1 MREILES
8 GSVRGIKLKGG
19 YEIAST
25 QQRLSLGA
33 VFPIV
38 LASIALFAGACGTA
52 AESRKSKD
60 SKKRDVQSIVD
71 SYNERRLR
79 AIEEII
85 KAEMPDDPSDKFLVD
100 QSISNTLS
108 CRSH

>member
-1 MREILES
+1 
-8 GSVRGIKLKGG
+8 
-19 YEIAST
+19 
-25 QQRLSLGA
+25 
-33 VFPIV
+33 VFPAV
-38 LASIALFAGACGTA
+38 LASIALLVGAGDTV
-52 AESRKSKD
+52 AESRILRD

-71 SYNERRLR
+71 NYDERRLR

>member
-1 MREILES
+1 M
-8 GSVRGIKLKGG
+8 
-19 YEIAST
+19 
-25 QQRLSLGA
+25 
-33 VFPIV
+33 FPAV
-38 LASIALFAGACGTA
+38 LASIALLVGAGDTV
-52 AESRKSKD
+52 AESRILRD

-71 SYNERRLR
+71 SYDERRLR